1 MKIILHSI
9 KGPFFQD
16 RSFDERLNMY
26 DAEFVDVIH
35 SSKYFGLDE
44 KTGHMD
50 FYEDGG
56 ASAVSACDDFTDR
69 AKNHEY
75 IVLYEDKI
83 NGNELVDN
91 ITMNEQELKEGVN
104 SITSN
109 SIKLKIKNMFGKIKN
124 YVLSRPKRI
133 FLKSHQFFGCSH
145 LMSVRFF
152 LYSINICEFKAIF
165 CQKKNYK
172 CLKTRGTNYPS
183 PQMGYYA
190 DRSKEFYKK
199 SNGKFF
205 LETKSTAPYCYDKK
219 LN

>member
-1 MKIILHSI
+1 
-9 KGPFFQD
+9 
-16 RSFDERLNMY
+16 MY

-124 YVLSRPKRI
+124 YVL
-133 FLKSHQFFGCSH
+133 
-145 LMSVRFF
+145 
-152 LYSINICEFKAIF
+152 NI
-165 CQKKNYK
+165 
-172 CLKTRGTNYPS
+172 RDS
-183 PQMGYYA
+183 
-190 DRSKEFYKK
+190 
-199 SNGKFF
+199 
-205 LETKSTAPYCYDKK
+205 
-219 LN
+219 